1 MQNSNPIFSNLEKNS
16 SFAVGESATKA
27 GITTKTF
34 ILLAITLVSGFM
46 SIYLPENIL
55 IAFLIGGA
63 LFSFVMVLLATY
75 IPKIAAPMSI
85 LYAVGQGVT
94 YGLVTYL
101 LDSFFPGIGLT
112 AMVGTASIFTVML
125 ILYTTGLLRGSSLLR
140 AVVLGSLI
148 AILIGSLVISI
159 LSLTNPAFVQAF
171 AENYELALFISI
183 VFIVLGAFMLTLD
196 FDRAERIVAMGLP
209 KNQEWVASLGFM
221 VTLIWIYVNIL
232 RFLVLVMGRNK

>member
-1 MQNSNPIFSNLEKNS
+1 
-16 SFAVGESATKA
+16 
-27 GITTKTF
+27 
-34 ILLAITLVSGFM
+34 
-46 SIYLPENIL
+46 
-55 IAFLIGGA
+55 
-63 LFSFVMVLLATY
+63 
-75 IPKIAAPMSI
+75 
-85 LYAVGQGVT
+85 
-94 YGLVTYL
+94 
-101 LDSFFPGIGLT
+101 
-112 AMVGTASIFTVML
+112 
-125 ILYTTGLLRGSSLLR
+125 LR